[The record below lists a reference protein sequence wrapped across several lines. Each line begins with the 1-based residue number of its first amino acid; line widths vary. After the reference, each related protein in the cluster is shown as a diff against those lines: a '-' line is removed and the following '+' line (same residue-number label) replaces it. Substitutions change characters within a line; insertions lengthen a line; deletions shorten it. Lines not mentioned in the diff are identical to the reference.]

1 MQKKWHGKL
10 KGPFFTWK
18 LQATECRRETFW
30 NLKYA

>member
-10 KGPFFTWK
+10 KGPFFTCK
-18 LQATECRRETFW
+18 LQTTECRRETFW